1 MNNISIEVNGSI
13 ITGLQWGDNT
23 KPVLLAV
30 HGWLDNAAS
39 FVPLAN
45 ALRNDLEDGS
55 LPYQLI
61 AIDLPGHGYSDHKAG
76 HYNFIEWVDDLYQ
89 IIKTQHWGPVSIIGH
104 SMGAM
109 ISSILAATFPE
120 LVRRIVLI
128 EGLGAISAEADQ
140 TVSQLRKGIEN
151 RALYNKS
158 INQNINQSTNRKDNA
173 LTLEKVVKAR
183 CFVSDLNE
191 EHAKLICNRNL
202 TINADEVSFCSDPKL
217 KAGSLVRLSESQVI
231 DILSSISTACLI
243 IIGDKGFPLIAQT
256 LNLELF
262 CKENFKILTLSG
274 GHHVH
279 MDNAVKTA
287 RAVVKFVN
295 N

>member
-1 MNNISIEVNGSI
+1 MNNFSIEVNGNI
-13 ITGLQWGDNT
+13 ISGLQWGDKS

-39 FVPLAN
+39 FVPLAE
-45 ALRNDLEDGS
+45 ALKSDLEDGS

-61 AIDLPGHGYSDHKAG
+61 AIDLPGHGHSAHKVG

-109 ISSILAATFPE
+109 ISSIFAATFPE
-120 LVRRIVLI
+120 LVNRIVLI
-128 EGLGAISAEADQ
+128 EGLGAISATADQ
-140 TVSQLRKGIEN
+140 TVSQLRKGIES
-151 RALYNKS
+151 RAIYNKNS
-158 INQNINQSTNRKDNA
+158 NQSANRKINT

-191 EHAKLICNRNL
+191 TNAALICNRNL
-202 TINADEVSFCSDPKL
+202 AVNEEGMRWRSDPKL
-217 KAGSLVRLSESQVI
+217 KSRSLVRLTELQVI
-231 DILSSISTACLI
+231 DILSSISTTCLI
-243 IIGDKGFPLIAQT
+243 IVGDEGFPLITHT
-256 LNLELF
+256 LNLDIF
-262 CKENFKILTLSG
+262 CKAHFNILKLSG

-279 MDNAVKTA
+279 MDNAVETA
-287 RAVVKFVN
+287 SAVVKFVN

>member
-1 MNNISIEVNGSI
+1 MEVNGNI
-13 ITGLQWGDNT
+13 IAGLQYGDRS

-39 FVPLAN
+39 FIPLAD
-45 ALRNDLEDGS
+45 ALKGSLDDGS

-61 AIDLPGHGYSDHKAG
+61 AIDLPGHGGSTHKTG

-89 IIKTQHWGPVSIIGH
+89 IIQTQRWGPVTIIGH

-120 LVRRIVLI
+120 LVKRIVLI

-140 TVSQLRKGIEN
+140 TVSLLRKGIES
-151 RALYNKS
+151 RAIYNKGT
-158 INQNINQSTNRKDNA
+158 NQSMSRKNNA
-173 LTLEKVVKAR
+173 LTLERVVKAR
-183 CFVSDLNE
+183 CLVSDLTE

-202 TINADEVSFCSDPKL
+202 TDTQHGVRFRSDPKL
-217 KAGSLVRLSESQVI
+217 KIRSLVRLTEPQVI
-231 DILSSISTACLI
+231 DILSAISTTCLI
-243 IIGDKGFPLIAQT
+243 IVGGRGFPLINQT
-256 LNLELF
+256 LKLDIFTKANFNILE
-262 CKENFKILTLSG
+262 LSG

-287 RAVVKFVN
+287 RAVAKFVN

>member
-1 MNNISIEVNGSI
+1 MNDISIEVNGSI

-23 KPVLLAV
+23 KPVLLAI

-39 FVPLAN
+39 FIPLAN
-45 ALRNDLEDGS
+45 ALINNLEDGS

-61 AIDLPGHGYSDHKAG
+61 AIDLPGHGHSAHKSS

-89 IIKTQHWGPVSIIGH
+89 IIKIQNWGSVSIIGH

-109 ISSILAATFPE
+109 ISSIFAATFPE
-120 LVRRIVLI
+120 LVHRMVLI

-140 TVSQLRKGIEN
+140 TVNLLRKGIES
-151 RALYNKS
+151 RAIYNKS
-158 INQNINQSTNRKDNA
+158 INQSTSRKNNA

-183 CFVSDLNE
+183 CLVSDLNE
-191 EHAKLICNRNL
+191 EHATLICNRNL
-202 TINADEVSFCSDPKL
+202 TFNECCVSFRSDPKL
-217 KAGSLVRLSESQVI
+217 KVGSLVRLSEAQVI
-231 DILSSISTACLI
+231 NILSSISTPCLI
-243 IIGDKGFPLIAQT
+243 VVGDKGFPLITQT

-262 CKENFKILTLSG
+262 GQANFNIITLSG

-279 MDNAVKTA
+279 MDNAVETA
-287 RAVVKFVN
+287 SSIVKFFKN
-295 N
+295 

>member
-1 MNNISIEVNGSI
+1 MNNFSIEVNGSI
-13 ITGLQWGDNT
+13 ISGLQWGDKS

-39 FVPLAN
+39 FIPLAEE
-45 ALRNDLEDGS
+45 LKKGFVDGS

-61 AIDLPGHGYSDHKAG
+61 AIDLPGHGHSYHKVG
-76 HYNFIEWVDDLYQ
+76 HYNFVEWVEDLYQ
-89 IIKTQHWGPVSIIGH
+89 IILSQHWGPVSIIGH

-109 ISSILAATFPE
+109 ISSIFAATFPE
-120 LVRRIVLI
+120 LVTRIILV

-140 TVSQLRKGIEN
+140 TVSLLRKGIES
-151 RALYNKS
+151 RAIYNK
-158 INQNINQSTNRKDNA
+158 NINQSTNRKSNT

-191 EHAKLICNRNL
+191 ANAALICNRNL
-202 TINADEVSFCSDPKL
+202 TSDTMEMMWRSDPKL
-217 KAGSLVRLSESQVI
+217 KSRSLVRLTEAQVI
-231 DILSSISTACLI
+231 NILSEISMECLI
-243 IIGDKGFPLIAQT
+243 IVGDKGFPLIT
-256 LNLELF
+256 HTINLDIF
-262 CKENFKILTLSG
+262 CKAHFNILKLSG

-279 MDNAVKTA
+279 MDNAVETA
-287 RAVVKFVN
+287 SAVVKFVN

>member
-1 MNNISIEVNGSI
+1 MNNVSIEINGSI

-39 FVPLAN
+39 FIPVAN
-45 ALRNDLEDGS
+45 ALLTKLEDGS

-61 AIDLPGHGYSDHKAG
+61 AIDLPGHGASTHKIG

-89 IIKTQHWGPVSIIGH
+89 IVKTQNWGPVTIIGH

-109 ISSILAATFPE
+109 ITSILAATFPE
-120 LVRRIVLI
+120 LVNRIVLI
-128 EGLGAISAEADQ
+128 EGLGAISAKADE
-140 TVSQLRKGIEN
+140 TVSQLRKGIES
-151 RALYNKS
+151 RTIYHR
-158 INQNINQSTNRKDNA
+158 NINESTKRKNHA

-183 CFVSDLNE
+183 CLVSDLNE
-191 EHAKLICNRNL
+191 ENATLICNRNL
-202 TINADEVSFCSDPKL
+202 TTNDTGVTFRSDPKL
-217 KAGSLVRLSESQVI
+217 KVRSLVRLTEMQVI
-231 DILSSISTACLI
+231 DILSSISTSCLI
-243 IIGDKGFPLIAQT
+243 IVGSEGFPLITQT
-256 LNLELF
+256 LENEIF
-262 CKENFKILTLSG
+262 CKANFTIGKLSG

-279 MDNAVKTA
+279 MDNAAETA
-287 RAVVKFVN
+287 TAIVKFVN